1 MDNGFEDEMK
11 GIVNKLK
18 SENSRQNEEEDEEEK
33 NSLSLCPFQ
42 SVLFSAT
49 MVLFQ
54 FFNFPDFSFYML
66 VCVFLGN
73 RQQNWKI

>member
-18 SENSRQNEEEDEEEK
+18 SENSRQDDEEEDEEK
-33 NSLSLCPFQ
+33 NSSGLCPFQ

-49 MVLFQ
+49 MVHFPFFQ
-54 FFNFPDFSFYML
+54 FLDFPYML
-66 VCVFLGN
+66 VCVF
-73 RQQNWKI
+73 WE